1 MSITIIKKIQ
11 KNILIINIVI
21 ICIAALYYYFNKNKF
36 DTFKAYIDYTFQ
48 EKLFFSS
55 PYPSSIFTDDKIKFF
70 LNDLDFNKKFYKIND
85 LNHANSTD
93 KIMVNVDHNNN
104 ILNFSFVIKKENN
117 ILNIISGNNDEENL
131 TYKNVKII
139 EKFIDKSLSKFHTR
153 IYELMFNQK
162 KIYQRKLEELIELE
176 SKQENTISQLTK
188 IEISDLKNLILEI
201 SNYTDYK
208 TDLIII
214 DGYSKK
220 FRQLHLNTNEY
231 VVSIL
236 LLLFLGNILIRNF
249 DKILK

>member
-1 MSITIIKKIQ
+1 MSTTIIKKIQ

-21 ICIAALYYYFNKNKF
+21 ICITAVYYYFNKNKF
-36 DTFKAYIDYTFQ
+36 DTLKTYIDYTFQ

-104 ILNFSFVIKKENN
+104 ILNFSFVIKKNN
-117 ILNIISGNNDEENL
+117 ILNIISRNNDTENF

-139 EKFIDKSLSKFHTR
+139 EKFIDQSLNKFHTR
-153 IYELMFNQK
+153 IYKLMSNQK
-162 KIYQRKLEELIELE
+162 KIYQKKLEDLIELE
-176 SKQENTISQLTK
+176 SIQEDESEITK
-188 IEISDLKNLILEI
+188 IEISELKTLILEI
-201 SNYTDYK
+201 SNFIDNE

-236 LLLFLGNILIRNF
+236 LLLLLGNILIRNF
-249 DKILK
+249 DKVLK